1 MIGSEI
7 AARTAESSAVTPE
20 RIGRTLRHAMSVAGW
35 NQTDLVDVSGA
46 SRSIVS
52 RWYRGDVGHGTI
64 AFARVLAALGL
75 LPDAPEDAPLAPQRY
90 RERRSSPTCS
100 IEGCGRKRIARGHCS
115 THYYRWQKHGDPQ
128 ADIPVREKAR

>member
-1 MIGSEI
+1 MTGSEI

-75 LPDAPEDAPLAPQRY
+75 LPDAPEDAPAAPKRY
-90 RERRSSPTCS
+90 RERRSSLTCS
-100 IEGCGRKRIARGHCS
+100 IEGCGRKHVARGYCT
-115 THYYRWQKHGDPQ
+115 THYARWQTHGDPR
-128 ADIPVREKAR
+128 ADVSVREKAR